1 MKYEKAIKSMIN
13 GTCLINEPMSKHTTY
28 GIGGPVS
35 FYIKP
40 KNKEDLKNILLFTE
54 NNSIPVYFVGTG
66 SNLLVSDSGINGIV
80 VSLEKSLKKITFLSE
95 TMIYAEGGAML
106 GKLVKLCIS
115 NNLTGL
121 ESLVGVPG
129 TLGGALVMNAG
140 AFGGE
145 ISKCLKSVDVIN
157 MDGTEHQYSSEDIH
171 FQYRS
176 SSFSKDEII
185 VGATFI
191 LKKDDPNHIQIKR
204 QNASQGRKSSQPLRI
219 RSAGSVF
226 KNPEN
231 TAAGYLID
239 QAGLKGTVKGGAE
252 ISSKHANFFVNNGD
266 ATSYDLVSLIRI
278 ARKKVLKIF
287 GIHLDLEIKTIG
299 FPEGTFEA

>member
-1 MKYEKAIKSMIN
+1 MEYEKEITNMIS
-13 GTCLINEPMSKHTTY
+13 GTCLINELMSKHTTY

-40 KNKEDLKNILLFTE
+40 KDKEELINILLFTK
-54 NNSIPVYFVGTG
+54 SKSMPVYFVGSG
-66 SNLLVSDSGINGIV
+66 SNLLVSDSGIKGIV
-80 VSLEKSLKKITFLSE
+80 VSLDKSLKKITFLSK
-95 TMIYAEGGAML
+95 TMIYAEGGSML
-106 GKLVKLCIS
+106 GKLVKLSMS

-121 ESLVGVPG
+121 ESLTGVPG
-129 TLGGALVMNAG
+129 TLGGALIMNAG

-145 ISKCLKSVDVIN
+145 ISKCLQSVDVIR
-157 MDGTEHQYSSEDIH
+157 MDGTEKQYSSKDIR

-176 SSFSKDEII
+176 SSFSNDEII

-191 LKKDDPNHIQIKR
+191 LKKDDPINIEMKQQK
-204 QNASQGRKSSQPLRI
+204 ASQGRKSSQPLRV

-252 ISSKHANFFVNNGD
+252 ISSIHANFFVNNGD
-266 ATSYDLVSLIRI
+266 ATSDDLV
-278 ARKKVLKIF
+278 
-287 GIHLDLEIKTIG
+287 
-299 FPEGTFEA
+299 

>member
-1 MKYEKAIKSMIN
+1 MEYEKEITNMIS
-13 GTCLINEPMSKHTTY
+13 GTCLINELMSKHTTY

-35 FYIKP
+35 FYIRP
-40 KNKEDLKNILLFTE
+40 KDKEELINILLFTKSK
-54 NNSIPVYFVGTG
+54 SIPFYFLGSG
-66 SNLLVSDSGINGIV
+66 SNLLVSDSGIKGIV

-95 TMIYAEGGAML
+95 TMIYAEGGSML
-106 GKLVKLCIS
+106 GKLVKLSMS

-129 TLGGALVMNAG
+129 TLGGALIMNAG

-145 ISKCLKSVDVIN
+145 ISKCLQFVDVIKI
-157 MDGTEHQYSSEDIH
+157 DGTEKQYSSKDIR

-176 SSFSKDEII
+176 SSFSKYEII

-191 LKKDDPNHIQIKR
+191 LKKDDPINIAMKR
-204 QNASQGRKSSQPLRI
+204 QKASQGRKSSQPLRV

-252 ISSKHANFFVNNGD
+252 ISSIHANFFVNNGN
-266 ATSYDLVSLIRI
+266 ATSDDLVSLIRLTQE
-278 ARKKVLKIF
+278 KVLKIF
-287 GIHLDLEIKTIG
+287 GIHLDLEIKTLG

>member
-1 MKYEKAIKSMIN
+1 MEYEKEITNMIS
-13 GTCLINEPMSKHTTY
+13 GTCLINELMSKHTTY

-35 FYIKP
+35 YYIRP
-40 KNKEDLKNILLFTE
+40 KDKEELINILLFTKSK
-54 NNSIPVYFVGTG
+54 SIPVYFLGSG
-66 SNLLVSDSGINGIV
+66 SNLLVSDSGIKGIV
-80 VSLEKSLKKITFLSE
+80 VSLQKSLKKITFLSE
-95 TMIYAEGGAML
+95 TMIYAEGGSML
-106 GKLVKLCIS
+106 GKLVKLSMS

-121 ESLVGVPG
+121 ESLIGVPG
-129 TLGGALVMNAG
+129 TLGGALIMNAG

-145 ISKCLKSVDVIN
+145 ISKCLQSVDVIK
-157 MDGTEHQYSSEDIH
+157 MDGTEKQYSSKDIR

-191 LKKDDPNHIQIKR
+191 LKKDDPNHIQVKR

-266 ATSYDLVSLIRI
+266 ATSDDLVSLIRI